1 MAIRNEEIGDLVL
14 DAARS
19 CLLRSGGRKVTVS
32 EVARQAGVSRPT
44 VYRRWPDINEII
56 RGLLTREVLG
66 VVEDAIGGRG
76 EPADLDALVDRVV
89 AVVGALRDD
98 ELIASLWREQRDF
111 MAPYVF
117 ERLGTSQ
124 QGALAI
130 LSDMLSQAQGRRHVR
145 TGDAK
150 RMAAMVLLIA
160 QSFLQSGALVSDIIA
175 EGWSTELHEMLAGY
189 LRPAGAG
196 VDG

>member
-1 MAIRNEEIGDLVL
+1 M
-14 DAARS
+14 
-19 CLLRSGGRKVTVS
+19 
-32 EVARQAGVSRPT
+32 
-44 VYRRWPDINEII
+44 YRRWPDINEII

-89 AVVGALRDD
+89 AVVGALRED

-130 LSDMLSQAQGRRHVR
+130 LSDMLSQAQERRHVR
-145 TGDAK
+145 AGDAK

>member
-44 VYRRWPDINEII
+44 VYRRWPDITEII
-56 RGLLTREVLG
+56 RALLTREVLG
-66 VVEDAIGGRG
+66 VVEEAIGGAG
-76 EPADLDALVDRVV
+76 EPADLEALVARVV
-89 AVVGALRDD
+89 SVVGALRDD

-111 MAPYVF
+111 MSPYVF

-124 QGALAI
+124 QGILAI
-130 LSDMLSQAQGRRHVR
+130 LADMLSAGQERRQVR
-145 TGDAK
+145 AGDAK

-160 QSFLQSGALVSDIIA
+160 QSFLQSGALVSDILA
-175 EGWSTELHEMLAGY
+175 EGWSVELHEMLAGY
-189 LRPAGAG
+189 LRPVGPGASG
-196 VDG
+196 

>member
-14 DAARS
+14 NAARI

-44 VYRRWPDINEII
+44 VYRRWPDISEII
-56 RGLLTREVLG
+56 RGLLTREVLDI
-66 VVEDAIGGRG
+66 VEETIVDTGD
-76 EPADLDALVDRVV
+76 PADLDSLVDQVV
-89 AVVGALRDD
+89 SVVGALRDN

-111 MAPYVF
+111 MSPYVF

-124 QGALAI
+124 QSALAI
-130 LSDMLSQAQGRRHVR
+130 LADMLSKGQEQGQVR
-145 TGDAK
+145 SGDAK

-160 QSFLQSGALVSDIIA
+160 QSFLQSGALVSDILA
-175 EGWSTELHEMLAGY
+175 EGWSTELHGVVSGY
-189 LRPAGAG
+189 LRP
-196 VDG
+196 VDE

>member
-44 VYRRWPDINEII
+44 VYRRWPDITEII
-56 RGLLTREVLG
+56 RGLLTREVLDI
-66 VVEDAIGGRG
+66 VEATIVDTGD
-76 EPADLDALVDRVV
+76 PADLDSLVDQVV
-89 AVVGALRDD
+89 SVVGALRNN

-111 MAPYVF
+111 MSPYVF

-124 QGALAI
+124 QSALAI
-130 LSDMLSQAQGRRHVR
+130 LADMLSKGQEHGQVR

-160 QSFLQSGALVSDIIA
+160 QSFLQSGALVSDILA
-175 EGWSTELHEMLAGY
+175 EGWSTELHGVVAGY
-189 LRPAGAG
+189 LRP
-196 VDG
+196 VDE

>member
-1 MAIRNEEIGDLVL
+1 MSIRNEEIGDLVL

-44 VYRRWPDINEII
+44 VYRRWPDITEII

-66 VVEDAIGGRG
+66 IVEEAVGRSG
-76 EPADLDALVDRVV
+76 DPADLDSLAGQVV
-89 AVVGALRDD
+89 SVVGALRDSD
-98 ELIASLWREQRDF
+98 LIASLWREQRDL
-111 MAPYVF
+111 MSPYVF

-124 QGALAI
+124 QGVLALLA
-130 LSDMLSQAQGRRHVR
+130 DMLAQGQERGQVR
-145 TGDAK
+145 SGDAK

-160 QSFLQSGALVSDIIA
+160 QSFLQSGALVSDILA
-175 EGWSTELHEMLAGY
+175 EGWSTELHGVLVGY
-189 LRPAGAG
+189 LRPVGR
-196 VDG
+196 

>member
-1 MAIRNEEIGDLVL
+1 MSIRNEEIGNLVL

-44 VYRRWPDINEII
+44 VYRRWPDITEII

-66 VVEDAIGGRG
+66 IVEEAVGRSG
-76 EPADLDALVDRVV
+76 DPADLDSLATQVV
-89 AVVGALRDD
+89 TVVGALRDSD
-98 ELIASLWREQRDF
+98 LIASLWHEQRDL
-111 MAPYVF
+111 MSPYVF

-124 QGALAI
+124 QGVLALLA
-130 LSDMLSQAQGRRHVR
+130 DMLAKGQERGQVR
-145 TGDAK
+145 SGDAK

-160 QSFLQSGALVSDIIA
+160 QSFLQSGALVSDILA
-175 EGWSTELHEMLAGY
+175 EGWSTELHGVLVGY
-189 LRPAGAG
+189 LRP
-196 VDG
+196 VDR